1 MKNYII
7 ISFWVILL
15 SSCSNN
21 RYLLNDKGIE
31 GKYLI
36 QRIEEYTQKKQLISN
51 TPMLV
56 IDGRP
61 YRYEVELKRGL
72 NLSKSN
78 IKKINVLNHDTGTN
92 LYGNRGKKGV
102 VLIVTYTGEKLY
114 DLNKLEGN
122 GLILSEGNI
131 VNKNELWDI
140 KPLDVES
147 IEIINSKDEIVKYT
161 KDNYQWV
168 VVIKLIKK

>member
-7 ISFWVILL
+7 ISFWIILL

-36 QRIEEYTQKKQLISN
+36 QRIEEYTKKKLISN

-56 IDGRP
+56 IDGRT
-61 YRYEVELKRGL
+61 YRYEVELKKGL

-78 IKKINVLNHDTGTN
+78 IKIIDVLKHNTGTI

-114 DLNKLEGN
+114 DLNKLGEN
-122 GLILSEGNI
+122 GLILCEGNI
-131 VNKNELWDI
+131 VNENELWDI

>member
-140 KPLDVES
+140 KPLDVKS